1 MALTPS
7 TFILNPGDVAPDFNL
22 PDPTGKIFSLTNFA
36 DSKALV
42 IMFWSNHC
50 PFVKLLKSH
59 VSEFAR
65 ESMKQEVSF
74 IAINSN
80 DIDKYPDD
88 SPQKM
93 AEDIENFN
101 YPFAY
106 LFDEDQSVAQAY
118 KAACTPDFFV
128 FDRNFKLRYMGQYD
142 SARPGNGIDVT
153 GNDLGRAIEAILE
166 NRQLDFDPTPA
177 AGCNIKWK
185 PGNEPDYYG

>member
-22 PDPTGKIFSLTNFA
+22 PDPTGNIFSLNNFA

-185 PGNEPDYYG
+185 PGNEPDYFG

>member
-7 TFILNPGDVAPDFNL
+7 TFILKPGDIAPDFNL
-22 PDPTGKIFSLTNFA
+22 PDPSGKMVSLRDFEG
-36 DSKALV
+36 SKALV
-42 IMFWSNHC
+42 VMFWSNHC

-59 VSEFAR
+59 ISEFAR
-65 ESMKQEVSF
+65 EAMKQEVAF
-74 IAINSN
+74 VAINSN
-80 DIDKYPDD
+80 NIDKYPDD

-106 LFDEDQSVAQAY
+106 LFDEDQSVAHSY

-128 FDRNFKLRYMGQYD
+128 FDTNFKLRYMGQYD
-142 SARPGNGIDVT
+142 SSRPGNEMQVT
-153 GNDLGRAIEAILE
+153 GSDLGRALEAIIE
-166 NRQLDFDPTPA
+166 NRPIDFDPTPA

-185 PGNEPDYYG
+185 PGNEPEYFG